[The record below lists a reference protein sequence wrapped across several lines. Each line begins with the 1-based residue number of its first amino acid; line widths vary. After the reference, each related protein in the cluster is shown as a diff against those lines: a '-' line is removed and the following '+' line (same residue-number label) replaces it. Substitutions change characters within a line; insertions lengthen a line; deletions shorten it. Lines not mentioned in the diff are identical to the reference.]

1 MEFRSEFMEVL
12 QSKEFEKLTN
22 AFRPSHGAEE
32 QNITDALWAI
42 HGMLDQ
48 IRVHLAHI
56 SQNTADMIDK

>member
-22 AFRPSHGAEE
+22 AFRSSYGAEE
-32 QNITDALWAI
+32 KNITDALWAI

-48 IRVHLAHI
+48 IRIQLSNI
-56 SQNTADMIDK
+56 SIEIDKLA